1 MTKLI
6 HKEKCI
12 CMPNN
17 FVPKRGCPVH
27 DTYPSPEAR
36 CNHEW
41 ARKLSRKMID
51 AFPSHCE
58 HTIGQEIVVN
68 NKSYFRGICRDCWL
82 ERCEE
87 LLITENSSP
96 EARVD
101 WEKIYEPWII
111 GLNKATLELGCFR
124 TYAEAQDRL
133 DNFIMNN
140 MTTATL
146 CSSGITEKIL
156 YKAAFEK
163 GREAR

>member
-1 MTKLI
+1 MTKPTHKCHHTTSSDGIEIKPCLACQTTP
-6 HKEKCI
+6 KEKCLPF
-12 CMPNN
+12 CQCN
-17 FVPKRGCPVH
+17 KCCG
-27 DTYPSPEAR
+27 DLSSPSPEA
-36 CNHEW
+36 
-41 ARKLSRKMID
+41 
-51 AFPSHCE
+51 HCL
-58 HTIGQEIVVN
+58 
-68 NKSYFRGICRDCWL
+68 KCRASTFEGKCDC
-82 ERCEE
+82 ECH
-87 LLITENSSP
+87 SP